1 MAPTKG
7 GMIIGTSTAALK
19 NFFPGKL
26 YKAASTASGRAIAID
41 STVVAVATLSEL
53 NSPRTTLGSSIAIW
67 T

>member
-26 YKAASTASGRAIAID
+26 YK
-41 STVVAVATLSEL
+41 VVAVATLSEL